1 MKKIKLIVILLITL
15 LIITAIIIGSILI
28 IQKDN
33 NINQN
38 SGEIGDVLEDEDTT
52 KIKNVSESDKFFTTL
67 ACINN
72 YFSQLNNNSSNYYGR
87 DENNNF
93 TKIVSDDEINENRLN
108 LLSSKYIQEN
118 NITKN
123 NFSKKIQTYS
133 EDVSVVAL
141 EMKVVESETMESYA
155 VHGVLLTTDNK
166 YIKDIYMIVDIDLGN
181 KTFAITPVDNCSS
194 IDDIDL
200 KYNDTRIEN
209 NGSNQYTR
217 AIVSNEELAKRY
229 LVIYKRL
236 AIAKPDIL
244 YNYID
249 KEYRDIKFGTYDKFL
264 EYIQKNMNQ
273 IKNIYTKKYI
283 INDDVEDYIREIIIK
298 DQYDNVYI
306 IDEKNIM
313 DISIRYDEYT
323 VLKDIKL
330 KQYNSG
336 DEKEKVGMNIE
347 RVFQAINYKDYEY
360 VYNRLNTTFRN
371 NKFPNIEILKQFINT
386 RFFDKNEIG
395 ESTISKE
402 GDVYQVGITIK
413 DANNANNKSNLTI
426 MVRLLEET
434 GFEISFAM

>member
-1 MKKIKLIVILLITL
+1 MEEMK
-15 LIITAIIIGSILI
+15 III
-28 IQKDN
+28 
-33 NINQN
+33 
-38 SGEIGDVLEDEDTT
+38 
-52 KIKNVSESDKFFTTL
+52 
-67 ACINN
+67 
-72 YFSQLNNNSSNYYGR
+72 
-87 DENNNF
+87 F

-249 KEYRDIKFGTYDKFL
+249 KEYRDIKFGHTIIFRIYT
-264 EYIQKNMNQ
+264 KNMNQ

>member
-52 KIKNVSESDKFFTTL
+52 KIKNVSESDKFFTAL